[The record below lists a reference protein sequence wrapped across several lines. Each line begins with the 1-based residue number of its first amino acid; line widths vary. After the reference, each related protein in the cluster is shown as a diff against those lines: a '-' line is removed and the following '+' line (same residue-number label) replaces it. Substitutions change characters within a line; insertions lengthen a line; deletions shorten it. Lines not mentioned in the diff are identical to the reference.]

1 MSSSLII
8 KSSSSDIIP
17 SFLCKSNKLSIID
30 EFINDTNKPKP
41 SAAKFPNRMVL
52 CSLSRSSPITLSK
65 SGSVRVLVSSLGHT
79 IVEWAKDCDSHGNDD
94 DEEEEEEEKASIT
107 VSLLFVF
114 AF

>member
-8 KSSSSDIIP
+8 ESSSDIIP
-17 SFLCKSNKLSIID
+17 SVLCKSNKLSIID

-41 SAAKFPNRMVL
+41 SAVKFPNRMVL

-65 SGSVRVLVSSLGHT
+65 SSSVRDLVSSLGHT
-79 IVEWAKDCDSHGNDD
+79 IVDWAKDCDFHGN
-94 DEEEEEEEKASIT
+94 DEEEEEEEEASIT